1 MNGAVKPVCILVR
14 MFHCTTKW
22 RDYRRMYYLYTNAEN
37 FFHFLLIDLKCLRS
51 NIMDD
56 LLVDKLYTAVEVP
69 RMPPLNPS

>member
-37 FFHFLLIDLKCLRS
+37 FFSFLADRS
-51 NIMDD
+51 EMFK
-56 LLVDKLYTAVEVP
+56 V
-69 RMPPLNPS
+69 